1 MAIKLKSFDTLDYFH
16 VCGMHMKRF
25 GAGVKGNVR
34 IDYHH
39 PHGVMVHR
47 DGKTSEFVPIH
58 NIKTVTPMD
67 IKDLQAILDGSP
79 EESVNNLK
87 DAGFA
92 VTLVNKEDSTIVDG
106 PIPKPK
112 RKRRT
117 KAEMEAATM
126 AAS

>member
-58 NIKTVTPMD
+58 NIKTVTPTVGTND
-67 IKDLQAILDGSP
+67 YATATATTKAFRRYTNEDKGSQTAHQSRDGSR
-79 EESVNNLK
+79 NNGGEL
-87 DAGFA
+87 
-92 VTLVNKEDSTIVDG
+92 IV
-106 PIPKPK
+106 
-112 RKRRT
+112 
-117 KAEMEAATM
+117 
-126 AAS
+126 

>member
-1 MAIKLKSFDTLDYFH
+1 MAIKLKSFATANYH
-16 VCGMHMKRF
+16 RVCGVQMRMF
-25 GAGVKGNVR
+25 TTGVKGLELE
-34 IDYHH
+34 YHH
-39 PHGVMVHR
+39 PSGVMVNR
-47 DGKTSEFVPIH
+47 TGKLPEFIPIH
-58 NIKTVTPMD
+58 NVNSITPEN
-67 IKDLQAILDGSP
+67 IKDLQAVLDGSP

>member
-47 DGKTSEFVPIH
+47 DGKTSEFIPIH

-67 IKDLQAILDGSP
+67 IEDLQAILDGAPSI
-79 EESVNNLK
+79 E
-87 DAGFA
+87 G
-92 VTLVNKEDSTIVDG
+92 IDG
-106 PIPKPK
+106 PITDAPPK